1 VGALAHRPLSGAGD
15 DDYVQASPWRAI
27 VIVAAIAG
35 RTKKHLKRTIEPD
48 AGPRVGRLSPRFHP
62 KRARPESRSSATPHC
77 TSP

>member
-1 VGALAHRPLSGAGD
+1 LSGAGD

-48 AGPRVGRLSPRFHP
+48 AGPGVGRLLPRLHP
-62 KRARPESRSSATPHC
+62 TLAAPGVAIERAMPHC
-77 TSP
+77 TSA